1 MRKTCE
7 RSVLHSDL
15 NCFYASVETVLNPE
29 YAGKAIAV
37 CGSTE
42 DRHGIVLAKSEK
54 AKRAGVKTGMVNH
67 EAKALCPD
75 LIIVEPHF
83 ESYVEFSKIVRS
95 IYSDYTDLV
104 EPFGMDECWLDVTG
118 SVKLCGSGEH
128 IANELRERIKRETGL
143 TVSVGVSFCKS
154 FAKLGSDMKKPDAV
168 TVIDRENFREKIWQL
183 PASEL
188 LFVGRAT
195 AKKMNSCG
203 ILTIGD
209 MARVGRDTMTAM
221 LGVRGTYLW
230 EYANGED
237 RAPVMHREFEF
248 PVKSVGHGIT
258 CLADLTS
265 DTEVANVILE
275 LCQDIGHRLRVHG
288 LAARGVMIAV
298 KDNRLFSLSRQRR
311 LSYSTMSPGV
321 IAKEAFDLFRSLY
334 KWENPVRA
342 LTVTAIDT
350 VSSSESVQLDLF
362 GNFAAM
368 DRRRQLDDAVD
379 FINSRFGSKTVRPLS
394 VIDLAKL
401 PGDTSHE
408 TTLPGNMIY

>member
-1 MRKTCE
+1 MRHLLAGTGA
-7 RSVLHSDL
+7 VVG
-15 NCFYASVETVLNPE
+15 AVENRLQ
-29 YAGKAIAV
+29 
-37 CGSTE
+37 
-42 DRHGIVLAKSEK
+42 DR
-54 AKRAGVKTGMVNH
+54 T
-67 EAKALCPD
+67 
-75 LIIVEPHF
+75 HF
-83 ESYVEFSKIVRS
+83 R
-95 IYSDYTDLV
+95 
-104 EPFGMDECWLDVTG
+104 
-118 SVKLCGSGEH
+118 
-128 IANELRERIKRETGL
+128 
-143 TVSVGVSFCKS
+143 
-154 FAKLGSDMKKPDAV
+154 
-168 TVIDRENFREKIWQL
+168 
-183 PASEL
+183 
-188 LFVGRAT
+188 
-195 AKKMNSCG
+195 
-203 ILTIGD
+203 
-209 MARVGRDTMTAM
+209 
-221 LGVRGTYLW
+221 RG
-230 EYANGED
+230 
-237 RAPVMHREFEF
+237 
-248 PVKSVGHGIT
+248 
-258 CLADLTS
+258 
-265 DTEVANVILE
+265 
-275 LCQDIGHRLRVHG
+275 G